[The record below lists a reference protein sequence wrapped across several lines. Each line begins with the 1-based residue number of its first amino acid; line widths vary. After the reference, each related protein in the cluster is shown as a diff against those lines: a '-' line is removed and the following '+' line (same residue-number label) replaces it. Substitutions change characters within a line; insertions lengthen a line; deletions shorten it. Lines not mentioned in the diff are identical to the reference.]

1 MFHKML
7 LKNSCIDNFNIR
19 FHISGLPQNVPEL
32 DIPVHP
38 ISKSGFVTP

>member
-7 LKNSCIDNFNIR
+7 LKNSCIGKFNIR
-19 FHISGLPQNVPEL
+19 FLISGFSQNVPEL